1 METNTKT
8 LTDYFDLIRR
18 RKYYILIPFLSV
30 FLISTIVSVVLSPV
44 YKSSTTILIEGQ
56 QIPSEFV
63 QSTVTEYV
71 EQSIQTITQ
80 RIMSRNRLMDIINRF
95 DLYNDL
101 RDRETMEEIIERMR
115 KDINLEMISAEVIDQ
130 RTGRPTT
137 ATIAFSLSYEWKD
150 PDKVQKVAN
159 TLASLY
165 LEQNLKDREEKAEMT
180 SIFIEAELNALSK
193 NINQLEA
200 RIAEFKKKHLHGL
213 PEMAQLNLQMVQR
226 LERELDNVEQQIK
239 NIKERKIYLDGQLAV
254 IDPDLPGIQGQDGR
268 TADAKQRLKYFYTEY
283 TALRASL
290 SEKHPDVIKMGKEID
305 ALEKE
310 VTLKG
315 EIQLKRNQLEELKT
329 EFAVN
334 TGKFSEKH
342 PDVIKLKKLI
352 KILEKEIKEKSKE
365 RGQTQNES
373 EAPENPAY
381 INISTQIDTA
391 KMEIDALM
399 EERKRLKARTADY
412 QKRLEVAP
420 QIELEYKLLVR
431 DYDNARIRYQETLNK
446 LMEAKTAQLLEKGQ
460 KAQRFTLIDPAV
472 FPEEPYKP
480 NRLAIIL
487 IGFILGIGAGIGAAS
502 IKEFFDQA
510 IRSEHE
516 LKLLTGKPVLA
527 VVQLIETEADL
538 KRKKRKTIFFM
549 LSTLTSTGL
558 CVLSVHLFYKPLDV
572 LWFMIIRKL
581 VKLGIVSP

>member
-1 METNTKT
+1 M
-8 LTDYFDLIRR
+8 
-18 RKYYILIPFLSV
+18 LIPFLSI
-30 FLISTIVSVVLSPV
+30 FIISAIVSIVLSPI

-101 RDRETMEEIIERMR
+101 RERETTEEIIDRMR
-115 KDINLEMISAEVIDQ
+115 EDINLEMISAEVVDQ

-137 ATIAFSLSYEWKD
+137 ATIAFSLSYEWKN

-159 TLASLY
+159 TLTSLY
-165 LEQNLKDREEKAEMT
+165 LEENLRDREEKAKTT
-180 SIFIEAELNALSK
+180 SIFIETELKALSE

-200 RIAEFKKKHLHGL
+200 RIAEFKEKHLHAL

-226 LERELDNVEQQIK
+226 LEREFDNVEQQIK
-239 NIKERKIYLDGQLAV
+239 NVKERKIYLEGQLAG
-254 IDPDLPGIQGQDGR
+254 IDPDLPGIQGPDGR
-268 TADAKQRLKYFYTEY
+268 TADAKQRLKYLYTEY
-283 TALRASL
+283 TALKASM

-305 ALEKE
+305 SLEKE

-342 PDVIKLKKLI
+342 PDVIKLKKSI
-352 KILEKEIKEKSKE
+352 EILEKEIEEKIKE
-365 RGQTQNES
+365 RGRTQNES

-391 KMEIDALM
+391 QMEIEALM
-399 EERKRLKARTADY
+399 EERKRLKAMTADY
-412 QKRLEVAP
+412 QNRLELTP
-420 QIELEYKLLVR
+420 QIESEYKLLVR

-460 KAQRFTLIDPAV
+460 KAQRFTIIDPAV

-502 IKEFFDQA
+502 IKEFSDQA

-516 LKLLTGKPVLA
+516 LNLLTGKPVLA
-527 VVQLIETEADL
+527 VIPLIETEADL
-538 KRKKRKTIFFM
+538 KRKKRKTVFFM
-549 LSTLTSTGL
+549 LSTLTATGL
-558 CVLSVHLFYKPLDV
+558 CVLAVHLFYKPVDV

-581 VKLGIVSP
+581 VKLGLISP

>member
-1 METNTKT
+1 METKT
-8 LTDYFDLIRR
+8 ENFGDYAAIIKR
-18 RKYYILIPFLSV
+18 RKYYILIPFLSI
-30 FLISTIVSVVLSPV
+30 FLISAIVSMVLSPV

-80 RIMSRNRLMDIINRF
+80 RIMSRSRLMDIINRF

-101 RDRETMEEIIERMR
+101 RERETTEEIIDRMR
-115 KDINLEMISAEVIDQ
+115 EDINLEMISAEVIDQ

-180 SIFIEAELNALSK
+180 SIFIEAELNALSE

-213 PEMAQLNLQMVQR
+213 PEMAQFNLQMVQR

-239 NIKERKIYLDGQLAV
+239 NVKERKIYLDGQLAG
-254 IDPDLPGIQGQDGR
+254 IDPDLPGIQGPAGR
-268 TADAKQRLKYFYTEY
+268 TADAKQRLKYLYTEY
-283 TALRASL
+283 TALKASL

-305 ALEKE
+305 SLEKE

-315 EIQLKRNQLEELKT
+315 EIQLKRDQLEELKT

-334 TGKFSEKH
+334 MGEFSEKH
-342 PDVIKLKKLI
+342 PDVIKLKKSI
-352 KILEKEIKEKSKE
+352 EILEKDIKEKIKD
-365 RGQTQNES
+365 RGRTQNES
-373 EAPENPAY
+373 EPPENPAY

-391 KMEIDALM
+391 KMEIKALM
-399 EERKRLKARTADY
+399 EERKRLKSEMADY
-412 QKRLEVAP
+412 QKRLELTP
-420 QIELEYKLLVR
+420 QIELEYNLLTR
-431 DYDNARIRYQETLNK
+431 DYDNSRMRYRETLNK

-460 KAQRFTLIDPAV
+460 KAQRFTIIDPAV
-472 FPEEPYKP
+472 FPEKPDKP

-487 IGFILGIGAGIGAAS
+487 IGFILGIGAGIGTAS
-502 IKEFFDQA
+502 IKEFSDQA

-516 LKLLTGKPVLA
+516 LNLLTGKPVLA
-527 VVQLIETEADL
+527 VIPLIETEADL
-538 KRKKRKTIFFM
+538 KRNKRKTVFFM
-549 LSTLTSTGL
+549 LSTLAATGL
-558 CVLSVHLFYKPLDV
+558 CVLAVHLFYKPVDV

-581 VKLGIVSP
+581 VKMGLISP

>member
-1 METNTKT
+1 METKT
-8 LTDYFDLIRR
+8 ENFGDYAAIIKR
-18 RKYYILIPFLSV
+18 RKYYILIPFLSI
-30 FLISTIVSVVLSPV
+30 FLISAIVSMVLPPV
-44 YKSSTTILIEGQ
+44 YKSNTTILIEGQ

-80 RIMSRNRLMDIINRF
+80 RIMSRSRLMDIINRF

-101 RDRETMEEIIERMR
+101 RERETTEEIIDRMR
-115 KDINLEMISAEVIDQ
+115 EDINLEMISAEVVDQ

-180 SIFIEAELNALSK
+180 SIFIEAELNALSE

-200 RIAEFKKKHLHGL
+200 KMAKFKEKHFHAL
-213 PEMAQLNLQMVQR
+213 PEMAQLNFQMVER
-226 LERELDNVEQQIK
+226 LEREFDNIEQQIK
-239 NIKERKIYLDGQLAV
+239 NVRERKIYLESQLV
-254 IDPDLPGIQGQDGR
+254 GIDPDLPGIRGSGGR
-268 TADAKQRLKYFYTEY
+268 VADAKQRLKYLYTEY
-283 TALRASL
+283 TALKASL
-290 SEKHPDVIKMGKEID
+290 AEKHPDVMKMGKEID
-305 ALEKE
+305 SLEKE
-310 VTLKG
+310 VNLKG

-329 EFAVN
+329 ELAVN

-342 PDVIKLKKLI
+342 PDVIKLKKSI
-352 KILEKEIKEKSKE
+352 KILEKEIKEKIKD

-373 EAPENPAY
+373 EDPENPAY
-381 INISTQIDTA
+381 INISTQIVTA
-391 KMEIDALM
+391 KMEINTLIED
-399 EERKRLKARTADY
+399 RKRLKARLADY
-412 QKRLEVAP
+412 QKRLELTP
-420 QIELEYKLLVR
+420 QIELEYKLLTR
-431 DYDNARIRYQETLNK
+431 DYDNARMRYQETLNK
-446 LMEAKTAQLLEKGQ
+446 LMEAKTAQSLEKGQ
-460 KAQRFTLIDPAV
+460 KAQRFTIIDPAI

-487 IGFILGIGAGIGAAS
+487 IGFVLGIGAGIGAAS
-502 IKEFFDQA
+502 IKEFSDQA

-527 VVQLIETEADL
+527 VIPLIETEADL
-538 KRKKRKTIFFM
+538 KRKKRKTVFFM
-549 LSTLTSTGL
+549 FSTLTATGL
-558 CVLSVHLFYKPLDV
+558 SVLAVHLFYKPVDV

-581 VKLGIVSP
+581 VKLGLISP